1 MGTDRLGS
9 WQSEQAAIYSAEWI
23 DPQGEQRGC
32 WRVTYSY
39 RVGDE
44 YHGGQFTDWSSADI
58 SSYRKNETL
67 SIEYSIEDPSRS
79 RVPGI
84 TRYWDAIKIPVLIGA
99 AFAVVV
105 LTVFVLSDG
114 FK

>member
-1 MGTDRLGS
+1 MRIAKQGS
-9 WQSEQAAIYSAEWI
+9 WQSREATIYSAEWI

-32 WRVTYSY
+32 WQITYSY

-44 YHGGQFTDWSSADI
+44 YYSGEFTDWSSADI

-67 SIEYSIEDPSRS
+67 SIEYSIEYPSLS

-84 TRYWDAIKIPVLIGA
+84 TSLWDLMKIPVLIGA
-99 AFAVVV
+99 GLALVVMMIV
-105 LTVFVLSDG
+105 LLGGGS
-114 FK
+114 K

>member
-1 MGTDRLGS
+1 MGTDGQRS
-9 WQSEQAAIYSAEWI
+9 WQSKEATIYSAEWI

-44 YHGGQFTDWSSADI
+44 YYSGQFTDWSSGDI

-67 SIEYSIEDPSRS
+67 PIEYSIEDPSQS

-84 TRYWDAIKIPVLIGA
+84 TRYWDSIKIPVLIGA
-99 AFAVVV
+99 AFA
-105 LTVFVLSDG
+105 LIITMIIFLSGG

>member
-1 MGTDRLGS
+1 VTRRTRS
-9 WQSEQAAIYSAEWI
+9 WQSKEATIYSAEWI

-44 YHGGQFTDWSSADI
+44 YYSGQFTDWSSEDI

-67 SIEYSIEDPSRS
+67 PIEYSTEDPSQS

-84 TRYWDAIKIPVLIGA
+84 TRYWDSIKIPVLIGA
-99 AFAVVV
+99 AFALLVMMII
-105 LTVFVLSDG
+105 FLSGG

>member
-1 MGTDRLGS
+1 MGTDGQRS
-9 WQSEQAAIYSAEWI
+9 WQSKEATIYSAEWI

-32 WRVTYSY
+32 WRVAYSY

-44 YHGGQFTDWSSADI
+44 YYSGQFTDWSSADI

-99 AFAVVV
+99 AFALFVVII
-105 LTVFVLSDG
+105 VFLSSG

>member
-1 MGTDRLGS
+1 METSGQGS
-9 WQSEQAAIYSAEWI
+9 WQSKEATIYSAEWI
-23 DPQGEQRGC
+23 DPQGEERGC
-32 WRVTYSY
+32 WQVTYSY
-39 RVGDE
+39 RVGEE
-44 YHGGQFTDWSSADI
+44 YYSGKFTDWSSADI

-84 TRYWDAIKIPVLIGA
+84 TRYWDSIKIPVLIGA
-99 AFAVVV
+99 AFALIVMIIV
-105 LTVFVLSDG
+105 LLSGG

>member
-1 MGTDRLGS
+1 METSGQGS
-9 WQSEQAAIYSAEWI
+9 RQSKEATIYSAEWI

-32 WRVTYSY
+32 WQGTYSY
-39 RVGDE
+39 RVGEE
-44 YHGGQFTDWSSADI
+44 YYGGQFTDWSSADI

-67 SIEYSIEDPSRS
+67 SIESSIEDPSRS

-84 TRYWDAIKIPVLIGA
+84 TRYWDSSKIPVSIGA
-99 AFAVVV
+99 AFALINMVV
-105 LTVFVLSDG
+105 LLSGG